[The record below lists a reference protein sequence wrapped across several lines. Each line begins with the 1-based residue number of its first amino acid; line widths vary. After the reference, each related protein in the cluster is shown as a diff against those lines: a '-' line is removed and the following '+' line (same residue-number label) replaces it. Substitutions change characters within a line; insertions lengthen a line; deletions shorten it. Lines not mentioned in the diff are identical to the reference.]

1 MQVDRCLFLK
11 KSICIIKYRL
21 VIYFY
26 YFNSGTYHDQRIL
39 YLYLS
44 IRDDSE
50 NTLIEISACVFLILF
65 HHFNL
70 ALVLVRITL

>member
-1 MQVDRCLFLK
+1 MLVDPCLILK

-39 YLYLS
+39 YLYIS
-44 IRDDSE
+44 IRGDSE
-50 NTLIEISACVFLILF
+50 NTLIETSAFVFLILL
-65 HHFNL
+65 HPFNL
-70 ALVLVRITL
+70 ALVLIRITI